1 MSAPEQLALATAA
14 RLAHALDPDGWA
26 RLHGDVDWD
35 DQLRRVS
42 LHYDSR
48 GGWRWEYDS
57 DGFWWAE
64 SHEGN
69 MVLCEREA
77 AEYEGAGRQRTH
89 DYANVRVAFPGLARL
104 VDARNA
110 QPPTLAAAQA
120 EWAAAGGDPERGPA
134 LSGRSEDG
142 RGEWSV
148 KVSGG
153 GDTGLRAMIVVR
165 IRVGS
170 AAYVRFGNET
180 WVPEGRAPLADWREC
195 VRLAEAADGGAK

>member
-1 MSAPEQLALATAA
+1 MNTPEALALATAA
-14 RLAHALDPDGWA
+14 RLAHALDPEGWA
-26 RLHGDVDWD
+26 RLHVDVDWD

-64 SHEGN
+64 AHEGN

-89 DYANVRVAFPGLARL
+89 DYANVRVAFPRLARL

-134 LSGRSEDG
+134 LSWRSADG
-142 RGEWSV
+142 RVEWSV
-148 KVSGG
+148 NEFGVN
-153 GDTGLRAMIVVR
+153 
-165 IRVGS
+165 IRVGMLYATRRAGSMEWDFGGHGTS
-170 AAYVRFGNET
+170 ACLVELG
-180 WVPEGRAPLADWREC
+180 
-195 VRLAEAADGGAK
+195 RLAEAADGGAK